1 MFLFKIE
8 ILLNWNFILKEE
20 RMNLP
25 VELIVKIL
33 VEYHG
38 GYSYRNGKFMTRILA
53 EDERR
58 KLIERVVPHPNKY
71 CMLTDGR
78 VSVSLEIS
86 ETFENSEIKYYR
98 KYYRLRL
105 YFIEVGDK
113 LVPVTSITLWEQIS
127 GIGLVPGAVM
137 IYN

>member
-25 VELIVKIL
+25 VEFIVKIL

-58 KLIERVVPHPNKY
+58 KLIERVVPHPNKHLSKWGDI
-71 CMLTDGR
+71 CINLR
-78 VSVSLEIS
+78 IS
-86 ETFENSEIKYYR
+86 ETKHYKLQLYYIDIDWR
-98 KYYRLRL
+98 EEPEPR
-105 YFIEVGDK
+105 I
-113 LVPVTSITLWEQIS
+113 SISLWSNI
-127 GIGLVPGAVM
+127 LW
-137 IYN
+137 

>member
-58 KLIERVVPHPNKY
+58 KLIERVVPHPNKHLSKWGDI
-71 CMLTDGR
+71 CINLR
-78 VSVSLEIS
+78 IS
-86 ETFENSEIKYYR
+86 ENAMRTLKKQILICQNIKSSST
-98 KYYRLRL
+98 KI
-105 YFIEVGDK
+105 F
-113 LVPVTSITLWEQIS
+113 
-127 GIGLVPGAVM
+127 
-137 IYN
+137 